1 MCQLPPVVRPSSE
14 ETNLVCGREA
24 VSQAAGVTVQPAVG
38 VSPDGVVSEQGLSYW
53 AGHLEHQTCY
63 IWYIIYNIS

>member
-14 ETNLVCGREA
+14 ETDLVCGREA

-38 VSPDGVVSEQGLSYW
+38 VSPDGVVSEQRLAGL
-53 AGHLEHQTCY
+53 AGDLKWEK
-63 IWYIIYNIS
+63 